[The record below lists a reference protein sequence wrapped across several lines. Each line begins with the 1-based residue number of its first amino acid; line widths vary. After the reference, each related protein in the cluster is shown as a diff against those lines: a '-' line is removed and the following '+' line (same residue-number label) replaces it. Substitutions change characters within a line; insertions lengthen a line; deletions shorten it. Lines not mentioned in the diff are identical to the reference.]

1 MDETTPLCESCGY
14 DLSASA
20 RHGSCPECG
29 ALVASSLPGARIG
42 SPWQQR
48 RSLFAWGLTNLGTL
62 FRPTQRFR
70 TLRISAA
77 GAASLLAGNL
87 LLAGAVIADPWV
99 GATTIDPAR
108 GVRDFSNPRELALY
122 AAAWLA
128 WSLLLALLLLALTLV
143 EYLGVRFFAA
153 RKGWRLTRAAAFQV
167 CAHAS
172 IGWVLCG
179 VLAIAAMVVPQ
190 ILIRYFHLALDQRW
204 DLRPTFSYTLDL
216 QTILLVALPS
226 AGYIAGLLIFEWL
239 VFRGV
244 RACRFA
250 TLEPAPGPDAPPA
263 AAAR

>member
-20 RHGSCPECG
+20 PSGSCPECG
-29 ALVASSLPGARIG
+29 ALVAASLPGSRIG

-48 RSLFAWGLTNLGTL
+48 PGLLAWGLTNLGTL
-62 FRPTQRFR
+62 LRPADRFR
-70 TLRISAA
+70 SLRISYA
-77 GAASLLAGNL
+77 GAPTLLAANL
-87 LLAGAVIADPWV
+87 LLAGAVMADPWV
-99 GATTIDPAR
+99 GATTFDPAR
-108 GVRDFSNPRELALY
+108 SVRDFSNPSQLALY
-122 AAAWLA
+122 AAVWLA
-128 WSLLLALLLLALTLV
+128 WSLLAALLLLVLTCV
-143 EYLGVRFFAA
+143 EYAGVRFFAA
-153 RKGWRLTRAAAFQV
+153 RQEWRLTRPAALQV

-204 DLRPTFSYTLDL
+204 DLRPAIAYTLDL
-216 QTILLVALPS
+216 QTILMVALPS
-226 AGYIAGLLIFEWL
+226 AGYLAGLLLFEWL

-250 TLEPAPGPDAPPA
+250 AREPRTDTPLPTLS
-263 AAAR
+263 